1 MMRDRLYDN
10 LIGIQREMLK
20 ILSEVSSITSNPL
33 ALEGTMDNAWL
44 PQCDIFHTD
53 TQWIV
58 IVELAGVRKEDIN
71 ISITS
76 EYMRISGVRHLEMD
90 QAPICYYNM
99 EIETGSFDR
108 RIFFPDIALDKDEPK
123 VNYDNGM
130 LRIAFEMK
138 PVVERLI
145 PIE

>member
-1 MMRDRLYDN
+1 MRDRLYDN
-10 LIGIQREMLK
+10 LIGIQREMLR

-33 ALEGTMDNAWL
+33 ALEDTMDNAWL
-44 PQCDIFHTD
+44 PKCDIFQTD

-90 QAPICYYNM
+90 QTPVCYYNM

-108 RIFFPDIALDKDEPK
+108 RIFFPDIALGKDEPK
-123 VNYDNGM
+123 VNYNNGM
-130 LRIAFEMK
+130 LRIVFEMK